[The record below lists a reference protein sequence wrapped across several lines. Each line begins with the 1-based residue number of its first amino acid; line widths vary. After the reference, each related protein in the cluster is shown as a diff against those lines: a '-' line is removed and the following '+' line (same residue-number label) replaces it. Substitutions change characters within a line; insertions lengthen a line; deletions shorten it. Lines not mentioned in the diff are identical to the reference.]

1 MPHYETLQNMEITYK
16 KGVPTIR
23 LKMKGNFPMIFYR
36 ILKNL
41 LQRGHGANLV
51 PLTHMVDET
60 KVKNKKMI

>member
-1 MPHYETLQNMEITYK
+1 MEITCK
-16 KGVPTIR
+16 KRAWTIR
-23 LKMKGNFPMIFYR
+23 LVKHAKRGNFPMVLSR

-60 KVKNKKMI
+60 KVKHKKMF

>member
-1 MPHYETLQNMEITYK
+1 MVLS
-16 KGVPTIR
+16 
-23 LKMKGNFPMIFYR
+23 R

-60 KVKNKKMI
+60 KVKDKKMI